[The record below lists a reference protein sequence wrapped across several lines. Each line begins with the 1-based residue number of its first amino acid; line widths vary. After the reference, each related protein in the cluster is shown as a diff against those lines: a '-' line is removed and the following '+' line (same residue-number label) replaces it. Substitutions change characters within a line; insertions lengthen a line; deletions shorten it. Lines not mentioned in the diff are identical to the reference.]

1 MLTLKHKNNDVIY
14 NIIMSGIINYISS
27 WFKSDKPKDDVN
39 NLTVKGIQQE
49 AKKIIIDDIKP
60 FNYDESSELDLNQII
75 FVDSMKSD
83 INDLTLNT
91 LTSSSLNMSP
101 NQELTNSSEINK
113 QSISDKELISDKET
127 SDKDINDNKEIKDDN
142 IKDNQQIKLQINQ
155 PQIISDVSE
164 TEKMI
169 DRIMKNATTETMK
182 GGNYRTKYNKNN
194 YIMNGGSNEYCGK
207 VNKQIYDSH
216 KVDIGGY

>member
-1 MLTLKHKNNDVIY
+1 
-14 NIIMSGIINYISS
+14 MSGIINYIKS

-39 NLTVKGIQQE
+39 KLTVKGIQQE
-49 AKKIIIDDIKP
+49 AKKLNTDNIKP
-60 FNYDESSELDLNQII
+60 INYDESTELDLNQIMC
-75 FVDSMKSD
+75 VDSMKSD

-91 LTSSSLNMSP
+91 SISSSDMSP
-101 NQELTNSSEINK
+101 NQELTDSSEINK
-113 QSISDKELISDKET
+113 QSISDKETSDKEISDKNNQIK
-127 SDKDINDNKEIKDDN
+127 DVNIDINSK
-142 IKDNQQIKLQINQ
+142 QIKLQPKQ
-155 PQIISDVSE
+155 PQIITDVSE

-169 DRIMKNATTETMK
+169 DRIMKNAATETMK

-194 YIMNGGSNEYCGK
+194 YIMHIGGNEYCGK

>member
-1 MLTLKHKNNDVIY
+1 
-14 NIIMSGIINYISS
+14 MSGIINYISS

-127 SDKDINDNKEIKDDN
+127 SDNKEIKDDN

-194 YIMNGGSNEYCGK
+194 YIMHGGSNEYCGK

>member
-1 MLTLKHKNNDVIY
+1 
-14 NIIMSGIINYISS
+14 MSGIINYISS

-83 INDLTLNT
+83 INDLILNT

-194 YIMNGGSNEYCGK
+194 YTMHGGSNEYCGK

>member
-1 MLTLKHKNNDVIY
+1 
-14 NIIMSGIINYISS
+14 MSGIINYIKS

-49 AKKIIIDDIKP
+49 AKNIIIDDIKP

-127 SDKDINDNKEIKDDN
+127 SDNKEIKDDN

-155 PQIISDVSE
+155 HQIISDVSE

-194 YIMNGGSNEYCGK
+194 YIMHGGSNEYCGK

>member
-1 MLTLKHKNNDVIY
+1 
-14 NIIMSGIINYISS
+14 MSGIINYISS

-49 AKKIIIDDIKP
+49 AKNIIIDDIKP

-101 NQELTNSSEINK
+101 NQELTDSSEINK

-127 SDKDINDNKEIKDDN
+127 SDKDTNDKNNEIKDLN
-142 IKDNQQIKLQINQ
+142 KDNDQQIKLQTNQ

-194 YIMNGGSNEYCGK
+194 YIMHVGGSEYCGK

-216 KVDIGGY
+216 KIDIGGY

>member
-1 MLTLKHKNNDVIY
+1 
-14 NIIMSGIINYISS
+14 MSGIINYISS

-49 AKKIIIDDIKP
+49 AKNIIIDDIKP

-101 NQELTNSSEINK
+101 NQELTDSSEINK

-127 SDKDINDNKEIKDDN
+127 SDNKEIKDDN
-142 IKDNQQIKLQINQ
+142 IKDNQQITLQTNQ
-155 PQIISDVSE
+155 PQIIPDISE

-194 YIMNGGSNEYCGK
+194 YTMHGGSNEYCGK

-216 KVDIGGY
+216 KVDI

>member
-1 MLTLKHKNNDVIY
+1 
-14 NIIMSGIINYISS
+14 MSGIINYISS

-101 NQELTNSSEINK
+101 NQELTNSREINK

-127 SDKDINDNKEIKDDN
+127 NNKDINDNKEIKDDN
-142 IKDNQQIKLQINQ
+142 IKDNQQINLQINQ

-194 YIMNGGSNEYCGK
+194 YTMHGGSNEYCGK

>member
-1 MLTLKHKNNDVIY
+1 
-14 NIIMSGIINYISS
+14 MSGIINYISS
-27 WFKSDKPKDDVN
+27 WFKSDKPKDDIN

-127 SDKDINDNKEIKDDN
+127 SDNKEIKDDN
-142 IKDNQQIKLQINQ
+142 IKDNQQINLQINQ

-194 YIMNGGSNEYCGK
+194 YTMHGGSNEYCGK

>member
-1 MLTLKHKNNDVIY
+1 
-14 NIIMSGIINYISS
+14 MSGIINYISS

-194 YIMNGGSNEYCGK
+194 YTMHGGSNEYCGK

-216 KVDIGGY
+216 KVHIGGYQVIKNI

>member
-1 MLTLKHKNNDVIY
+1 
-14 NIIMSGIINYISS
+14 MSGIINYIKS

-39 NLTVKGIQQE
+39 KLTVKGIQQE
-49 AKKIIIDDIKP
+49 AKKLNTDNIKP
-60 FNYDESSELDLNQII
+60 INYDESTELDLNQIMC
-75 FVDSMKSD
+75 VDSMKSD

-91 LTSSSLNMSP
+91 SISSSDMSP
-101 NQELTNSSEINK
+101 NRELTDSSEINK
-113 QSISDKELISDKET
+113 QSISDKETSDKET
-127 SDKDINDNKEIKDDN
+127 NNKETRDKNNQIKDVNIDINSK
-142 IKDNQQIKLQINQ
+142 QIKLQPKQ
-155 PQIISDVSE
+155 PQIITDVSE

-194 YIMNGGSNEYCGK
+194 YILHIGGNEYCGK

>member
-1 MLTLKHKNNDVIY
+1 
-14 NIIMSGIINYISS
+14 MSGIINYISS

-101 NQELTNSSEINK
+101 NQELTDSSEINK
-113 QSISDKELISDKET
+113 QSVSDKELISDKET
-127 SDKDINDNKEIKDDN
+127 SDNKEIKDDN
-142 IKDNQQIKLQINQ
+142 IKDNQQINLQTNQ
-155 PQIISDVSE
+155 PQIIPDVSE

-194 YIMNGGSNEYCGK
+194 YTMHGGSNEYCGK

>member
-1 MLTLKHKNNDVIY
+1 
-14 NIIMSGIINYISS
+14 MSGIINYIKS

-39 NLTVKGIQQE
+39 KLTVKGIQQE
-49 AKKIIIDDIKP
+49 AKKLNTDNIKP
-60 FNYDESSELDLNQII
+60 INYDESTELDLNQIMC
-75 FVDSMKSD
+75 VDSMKSD

-91 LTSSSLNMSP
+91 SISSSDMSP
-101 NQELTNSSEINK
+101 NRKLTESSEINT
-113 QSISDKELISDKET
+113 QSISDKET
-127 SDKDINDNKEIKDDN
+127 SDKETSDKDTNDKNNQIKDVNIDINNK
-142 IKDNQQIKLQINQ
+142 QINLQPKQ
-155 PQIISDVSE
+155 PQIITDVSE

-169 DRIMKNATTETMK
+169 NRIMKNAATTETMK

-194 YIMNGGSNEYCGK
+194 YILHIGGNEYCGK

>member
-1 MLTLKHKNNDVIY
+1 
-14 NIIMSGIINYISS
+14 MSGIINYISS

-127 SDKDINDNKEIKDDN
+127 SDKDTNDNKEIKYDN

-194 YIMNGGSNEYCGK
+194 YIMHGGSNEYCGK

>member
-1 MLTLKHKNNDVIY
+1 
-14 NIIMSGIINYISS
+14 MSGIINYISS

-49 AKKIIIDDIKP
+49 AKNIIIDDIKP

-101 NQELTNSSEINK
+101 NQELTDSSEINK
-113 QSISDKELISDKET
+113 QSVSDKELISDKET
-127 SDKDINDNKEIKDDN
+127 SDNKEINDDN
-142 IKDNQQIKLQINQ
+142 IKDNQQIKLQTNQ
-155 PQIISDVSE
+155 PQIIPDVSE

-194 YIMNGGSNEYCGK
+194 YTMHGGSNEYCGK

>member
-1 MLTLKHKNNDVIY
+1 
-14 NIIMSGIINYISS
+14 MSGIINYISS

-49 AKKIIIDDIKP
+49 AKNIIIDDIKP

-101 NQELTNSSEINK
+101 NQELTDSSEINK

-127 SDKDINDNKEIKDDN
+127 SDKDTNDKNNEIKDVNEDN
-142 IKDNQQIKLQINQ
+142 DQQIKLPTNQ

-169 DRIMKNATTETMK
+169 DRIMKNTTTETMK

-194 YIMNGGSNEYCGK
+194 YIMHAGGSEYCGK

-216 KVDIGGY
+216 KIDIGGY

>member
-1 MLTLKHKNNDVIY
+1 
-14 NIIMSGIINYISS
+14 MSGIINYISS

-127 SDKDINDNKEIKDDN
+127 SDNKEIKDDN

-194 YIMNGGSNEYCGK
+194 YTMHGGSNEYCGK

>member
-1 MLTLKHKNNDVIY
+1 
-14 NIIMSGIINYISS
+14 MSGIINYISS

-91 LTSSSLNMSP
+91 LTSSSLNISP

-127 SDKDINDNKEIKDDN
+127 SDNKEIKDDN

-194 YIMNGGSNEYCGK
+194 YLMHGGSNEYCGK

>member
-1 MLTLKHKNNDVIY
+1 
-14 NIIMSGIINYISS
+14 MSGIINYIKS

-39 NLTVKGIQQE
+39 KLTVKGIQQE
-49 AKKIIIDDIKP
+49 AKKLNTDNIKP
-60 FNYDESSELDLNQII
+60 INYDESTELDLNQIMC
-75 FVDSMKSD
+75 VDSMKSD

-91 LTSSSLNMSP
+91 SISSSDMSP
-101 NQELTNSSEINK
+101 NRELTDSSEINT
-113 QSISDKELISDKET
+113 QSISDKET
-127 SDKDINDNKEIKDDN
+127 SDKETSDKDTNDKNNQIKDVNIDINSK
-142 IKDNQQIKLQINQ
+142 QIKLQPKQ
-155 PQIISDVSE
+155 PQIITDVSE

-194 YIMNGGSNEYCGK
+194 YTMHGGSNEYCGK

>member
-91 LTSSSLNMSP
+91 LTSSSLNISP

-127 SDKDINDNKEIKDDN
+127 SDNKEIKDDN

-194 YIMNGGSNEYCGK
+194 YTMHGGSNEYCGK

>member
-1 MLTLKHKNNDVIY
+1 
-14 NIIMSGIINYISS
+14 MSGIINYISS

-49 AKKIIIDDIKP
+49 AKKLTIDDIKP

-101 NQELTNSSEINK
+101 NQELTDSSEINK

-127 SDKDINDNKEIKDDN
+127 SNKETSDKDNNDNKEIKDN
-142 IKDNQQIKLQINQ
+142 NNQQINLQTNQ
-155 PQIISDVSE
+155 PQIIPDVSE

-194 YIMNGGSNEYCGK
+194 YIMHIGGNEYCGK

-216 KVDIGGY
+216 KIDIGGY

>member
-1 MLTLKHKNNDVIY
+1 
-14 NIIMSGIINYISS
+14 MSGIINYIKS

-39 NLTVKGIQQE
+39 KLTVKGIQQE
-49 AKKIIIDDIKP
+49 AKKLNTDNIKP
-60 FNYDESSELDLNQII
+60 INYDESTELDLNQIMC
-75 FVDSMKSD
+75 VDSMKSD

-91 LTSSSLNMSP
+91 SISSSDMSP
-101 NQELTNSSEINK
+101 NRELTDSSEINK
-113 QSISDKELISDKET
+113 QSISDKETSDKET
-127 SDKDINDNKEIKDDN
+127 NNKETRDKNNQIKDVNIDINSK
-142 IKDNQQIKLQINQ
+142 QIKLQPKQ
-155 PQIISDVSE
+155 PQIITDVSE

-194 YIMNGGSNEYCGK
+194 YILNIGGNEYCGK

>member
-1 MLTLKHKNNDVIY
+1 
-14 NIIMSGIINYISS
+14 MSGIINYISS

-49 AKKIIIDDIKP
+49 AKKLTIDDIKP

-91 LTSSSLNMSP
+91 LTSSSLNMSQ
-101 NQELTNSSEINK
+101 NQELTDSSEINK

-127 SDKDINDNKEIKDDN
+127 SGKDTNDNKEIKDDN
-142 IKDNQQIKLQINQ
+142 IKDNQQINLQINQ

-169 DRIMKNATTETMK
+169 DRIMKNATTETLK

-194 YIMNGGSNEYCGK
+194 YIMHGGSNEYCGK

>member
-1 MLTLKHKNNDVIY
+1 
-14 NIIMSGIINYISS
+14 MSGIINYISS

-49 AKKIIIDDIKP
+49 AKNIIIDDIKP

-101 NQELTNSSEINK
+101 NQELTDSSEINK

-127 SDKDINDNKEIKDDN
+127 SDNKEIKDDN
-142 IKDNQQIKLQINQ
+142 IKDNQQINLQTNQ
-155 PQIISDVSE
+155 PQIIPDVSE

-194 YIMNGGSNEYCGK
+194 YTMHGGSNEYCGK

-216 KVDIGGY
+216 KIDIGGY

>member
-1 MLTLKHKNNDVIY
+1 
-14 NIIMSGIINYISS
+14 MSGIINYISS

-127 SDKDINDNKEIKDDN
+127 NNKDINDNKEIKDDN
-142 IKDNQQIKLQINQ
+142 IKDNQQINLQINQ

-194 YIMNGGSNEYCGK
+194 YIMHGGSNEYCGK

>member
-1 MLTLKHKNNDVIY
+1 
-14 NIIMSGIINYISS
+14 MSGIINYISS

-91 LTSSSLNMSP
+91 LTSSSLNMSQ

-194 YIMNGGSNEYCGK
+194 YTMHGGSNEYCGK

>member
-1 MLTLKHKNNDVIY
+1 
-14 NIIMSGIINYISS
+14 MSGIINYISS

-127 SDKDINDNKEIKDDN
+127 NNKDINDNKEIKDDN
-142 IKDNQQIKLQINQ
+142 IKDNQQINLQINQ

-194 YIMNGGSNEYCGK
+194 YIMHGGSNEYCGK

-216 KVDIGGY
+216 KVDSGGY

>member
-1 MLTLKHKNNDVIY
+1 
-14 NIIMSGIINYISS
+14 MSGIINYIKS

-39 NLTVKGIQQE
+39 KLTVKGIQQE

-142 IKDNQQIKLQINQ
+142 IKDNQQINLQINQ

-194 YIMNGGSNEYCGK
+194 YTMHGGSNEYCGK

>member
-1 MLTLKHKNNDVIY
+1 
-14 NIIMSGIINYISS
+14 MSGIINYISS

-49 AKKIIIDDIKP
+49 AKNIIIDDIKP

-101 NQELTNSSEINK
+101 NQELTDSSEINK

-127 SDKDINDNKEIKDDN
+127 SDKDTNDKNNEIKDVN
-142 IKDNQQIKLQINQ
+142 KDNDQQIKLQTNQ

-194 YIMNGGSNEYCGK
+194 YIMHAGDSEYCGK

-216 KVDIGGY
+216 KIDIGGY